1 MSLDH
6 QDDSENE
13 AIRAATKIAKYAR
26 KGKLEKL
33 TKELESRK
41 YLLNCTDDRKRSPLF
56 LAAYY
61 GNVKCVKELLK
72 RGADPN
78 Q

>member
-6 QDDSENE
+6 LDDSENE
-13 AIRAATKIAKYAR
+13 AVSAASKIAKYAR
-26 KGKLEKL
+26 KGRLEKL
-33 TKELESRK
+33 LKELESRK
-41 YLLNCTDDRKRSPLF
+41 SLVNCTDDQKRSPLF

-61 GNVKCVKELLK
+61 GKVKCVKELLK